1 MSVRLALSAP
11 GKLVLLGEYAVLH
24 GAPAVVM
31 AVDRRAR
38 VELAPSSGELWSVTA
53 PPLTTEALPCSLAA
67 DGSFDWRGAP
77 GDASH
82 RPELF
87 ERLIGSMA
95 SAGLIDPAAATPA
108 AVTLDTRALFEDG
121 AGGGA
126 KLGLGSSA
134 ALTVAL
140 ASALA
145 QWGGRE
151 DLLAEPLRWLGTLVG
166 LHRELQGGRGSG
178 VDLAA
183 SLLGG
188 VVSYRLGAD
197 GSVAAAD
204 PLPMPAGLH
213 WTVIWTGRA
222 ADTGSMLRH
231 LDDRLEA
238 GDEPVEAAL
247 ERLADLSRAGSEAFR
262 LGRIT
267 SVLETVDA
275 FCAAMEALGRAAG
288 LPIVSAEHDTLRR
301 LARRH
306 GASYKPSGAGG
317 GDLGVAFATD
327 PDAAQR
333 MASAAAAAGFR
344 ILPLRLDPR
353 GLTRHA

>member
-1 MSVRLALSAP
+1 MRVRVALSAP

-38 VELAPSSGELWSVTA
+38 VELAPSSGEVWSVTA

-67 DGSFDWRGAP
+67 DGSVDWRGAP

-95 SAGLIDPAAATPA
+95 AAGLLDPRSLSPAAA
-108 AVTLDTRALFEDG
+108 TLDTRALFEDG
-121 AGGGA
+121 AGGGT

-134 ALTVAL
+134 AMTVAL

-145 QWGGRE
+145 RWGGRE
-151 DLLAEPLRWLGTLVG
+151 ELLAEPSRWLGTLVG

-188 VVSYRLGAD
+188 VVSYRLAPD
-197 GSVAAAD
+197 GTVATAE
-204 PLPMPAGLH
+204 PLAMPEGLH
-213 WTVIWTGRA
+213 LAVVWTGRT
-222 ADTGSMLRH
+222 ADTASMLRR
-231 LDDRLEA
+231 LDDLLAA
-238 GDEPVEAAL
+238 GNEPVAIAL

-262 LGRIT
+262 LGR
-267 SVLETVDA
+267 VAALLDAVDA
-275 FCAAMEALGRAAG
+275 FCEAMEALGRAAG
-288 LPIVSAEHDTLRR
+288 LPIVSGEHDTLRR

-317 GDLGVAFATD
+317 GDLGIAFATD
-327 PDAAQR
+327 PDAALR
-333 MASAAAAAGFR
+333 VAAAAVAEGFR
-344 ILPLRLDPR
+344 VVPLHLDPR

>member
-1 MSVRLALSAP
+1 VSVRVALSAP

-38 VELAPSSGELWSVTA
+38 VELAPSSDELWSVTA
-53 PPLTTEALPCSLAA
+53 PPLTIEALPCSLAA
-67 DGSFDWRGAP
+67 DGSVDWRGAP

-95 SAGLIDPAAATPA
+95 AAGLLDPRGLSPA
-108 AVTLDTRALFEDG
+108 VATLDTRALFEDG
-121 AGGGA
+121 AGGGT

-145 QWGGRE
+145 RWGGRE
-151 DLLAEPLRWLGTLVG
+151 ELLAEPSRWLGALVG

-188 VVSYRLGAD
+188 VVSFRLGAD

-204 PLPMPAGLH
+204 SLPMPAGLH
-213 WTVIWTGRA
+213 LVVVWTGRA
-222 ADTGSMLRH
+222 ADTGSMLRR
-231 LDDRLEA
+231 LDERLA
-238 GDEPVEAAL
+238 DGDASVEAAL
-247 ERLADLSRAGSEAFR
+247 DRLAELSVAGSEAFR

-267 SVLETVDA
+267 SVLETVDS
-275 FCAAMEALGRAAG
+275 FCEAMEALGRAAG
-288 LPIVSAEHDTLRR
+288 LPIVSGEHDTLRR
-301 LARRH
+301 LARHH

-317 GDLGVAFATD
+317 GDLGIAFATD

-333 MASAAAAAGFR
+333 MTSAAAAAGFR
-344 ILPLRLDPR
+344 IVPLRLDPR